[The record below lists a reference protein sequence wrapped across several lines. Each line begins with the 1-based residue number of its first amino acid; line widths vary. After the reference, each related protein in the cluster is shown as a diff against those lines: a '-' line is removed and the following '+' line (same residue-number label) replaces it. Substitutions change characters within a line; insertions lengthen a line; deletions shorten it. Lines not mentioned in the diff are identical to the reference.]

1 MCRKPVSECALAVW
15 LIMTKSMLARLW
27 IERRIAWSFLAEN
40 PLQGLL
46 IGVAIAVG
54 TAVIIFITTLMNGL
68 QQNTI
73 NKTLGS
79 QAHIKLEASRLYNR
93 LPQLASADRALVLE
107 TMRAQ
112 PLQRIDSW
120 QALVRELDS
129 IKELTAVSPVV
140 SGPALV
146 QRGRATASVVVNG
159 IDPER
164 YQNIVNLPEH
174 IVQGSF
180 RIQSEDV
187 LIGSELAKDLGV
199 QPGDKLRLQAGDG
212 RTALVRIAGVFSM
225 GIQELD
231 SRQLYLDLKQAQT
244 LLNLS
249 GGITALEL
257 KLADIFTARD
267 WGARLA
273 RLTGLYSRN
282 WMDNNSQLL
291 NALRS
296 QKMTTQ
302 MIRAFVGLAVALGI
316 ASVLAV
322 SVVQRTREVGIL
334 RAMGSTREQ
343 ILRVFLLQGAM
354 LGAMGAMFGM
364 AGGYGLVRLFN
375 NFGSQLFYISV
386 QAEVTITALF
396 IAIGAGVLAAALPA
410 RRASRYDPA
419 EAIRYV

>member
-1 MCRKPVSECALAVW
+1 
-15 LIMTKSMLARLW
+15 MLGRIW
-27 IERRIAWSFLAEN
+27 IERRIAWRFLAEN
-40 PLQGLL
+40 PLQALL
-46 IGVAIAVG
+46 IGIAIAVG

-79 QAHIKLEASRLYNR
+79 QAHVKLEASRQYNATPTSGER
-93 LPQLASADRALVLE
+93 QHRLVLE

-120 QALVRELDS
+120 QALVQALDGIPELS
-129 IKELTAVSPVV
+129 AVSPIV

-146 QRGRATASVVVNG
+146 QRGRATASVVING

-164 YQNIVNLPEH
+164 YQRIVDLPGH
-174 IVQGSF
+174 VRQGRFHVS
-180 RIQSEDV
+180 SEEI
-187 LIGSELAKDLGV
+187 LIGSELANDLGV
-199 QPGDKLRLQAGDG
+199 QPGDKLRLQAADG
-212 RTALVRIAGVFSM
+212 REALVRIAGVFSM

-249 GGITALEL
+249 GGVTALEV
-257 KLADIFTARD
+257 KIDEIFNARE
-267 WGARLA
+267 WGARLG

-282 WMDNNSQLL
+282 WMDNNTQLL

-354 LGAMGAMFGM
+354 LGAMGAVFGM
-364 AGGYGLVRLFN
+364 AGGYGLVHLFN
-375 NFGSQLFYISV
+375 NYGSRLFYVSV
-386 QAEVTITALF
+386 QTEVTVTALF
-396 IAIGAGVLAAALPA
+396 IAIGAGILAAALPA

-419 EAIRYV
+419 VAIRYV

>member
-1 MCRKPVSECALAVW
+1 MIDYLRSK
-15 LIMTKSMLARLW
+15 LW
-27 IERRIAWSFLAEN
+27 VERRIAWRFLAEN

-46 IGVAIAVG
+46 IGIAIAVG
-54 TAVIIFITTLMNGL
+54 TAVIIFITTIMNGL

-79 QAHIKLEASRLYNR
+79 QAHVKLEASRLHNR
-93 LPQLASADRALVLE
+93 LPQTVAAEGALVLE

-120 QALVRELDS
+120 QVLVEALESLDG
-129 IKELTAVSPVV
+129 LTAVSPVV

-159 IDPER
+159 IDPVR
-164 YQNIVNLPEH
+164 YQKIVNLPGH

-212 RTALVRIAGVFSM
+212 RSALVRIAGVFSM

-249 GGITALEL
+249 GGVTALEL

-273 RLTGLYSRN
+273 RLTGLHSRN

-296 QKMTTQ
+296 QSMTTQ
-302 MIRAFVGLAVALGI
+302 MIRAFVGLVVALGI

-354 LGAMGAMFGM
+354 LGAIGALFGM
-364 AGGYGLVRLFN
+364 AGGYGLVHLFN
-375 NFGSQLFYISV
+375 NFGSRLFFVSV
-386 QAEVTITALF
+386 QTEVTITALF
-396 IAIGAGVLAAALPA
+396 IAIGAGVVAAALPA

>member
-1 MCRKPVSECALAVW
+1 MIDGV
-15 LIMTKSMLARLW
+15 LARLW
-27 IERRIAWSFLAEN
+27 IERRIAWRFLAEN

-46 IGVAIAVG
+46 IGIAIAVG
-54 TAVIIFITTLMNGL
+54 TAVIIFITTIMNGL

-79 QAHIKLEASRLYNR
+79 QAHIKLEAARLQNR
-93 LPQLASADRALVLE
+93 LPQALADSRPLLLE
-107 TMRAQ
+107 TQRAQ
-112 PLQRIDSW
+112 PLRRIDSW
-120 QALVRELDS
+120 QMLVSELDRVDG
-129 IKELTAVSPVV
+129 LTAVSPLV

-146 QRGRATASVVVNG
+146 QKGRATASVVVNG

-164 YQNIVNLPEH
+164 YRKIVNLPQH
-174 IVQGSF
+174 IVQGTF
-180 RIQSEDV
+180 RIQSEDA
-187 LIGSELAKDLGV
+187 LIGSELARDLGV

-231 SRQLYLDLKQAQT
+231 SRQIYVDLKQAQT
-244 LLNLS
+244 LLNLA
-249 GGITALEL
+249 GGVTVLEVRIGE
-257 KLADIFTARD
+257 IFTARD
-267 WGARLA
+267 WAARLA

-296 QKMTTQ
+296 QSMTTQ
-302 MIRAFVGLAVALGI
+302 MIRAFVGLVVALGI

-334 RAMGSTREQ
+334 RAMGSTRDQ

-354 LGAMGAMFGM
+354 LGAMGAVFGM
-364 AGGYGLVRLFN
+364 AGGYGLVHLFN
-375 NFGSQLFYISV
+375 NFGSRLFYVNV
-386 QAEVTITALF
+386 QPEVTLTALLT
-396 IAIGAGVLAAALPA
+396 AIGAGVLAAALPA

-419 EAIRYV
+419 VAIRYV

>member
-1 MCRKPVSECALAVW
+1 
-15 LIMTKSMLARLW
+15 MLGRIW
-27 IERRIAWSFLAEN
+27 IERRIAWRFLAEN
-40 PLQGLL
+40 PLQALL
-46 IGVAIAVG
+46 IGIAIAVG

-79 QAHIKLEASRLYNR
+79 QAHVKLEASRQYNAT
-93 LPQLASADRALVLE
+93 PASGERRHRLVLE

-120 QALVRELDS
+120 QALVQALDGIPELS
-129 IKELTAVSPVV
+129 AVSPIV

-146 QRGRATASVVVNG
+146 QRGRATASVVING

-164 YQNIVNLPEH
+164 YQRIVDLPGH
-174 IVQGSF
+174 VRQGRFHVS
-180 RIQSEDV
+180 SEEI
-187 LIGSELAKDLGV
+187 LIGSELANDLGV
-199 QPGDKLRLQAGDG
+199 QPGDKLRLQAADG
-212 RTALVRIAGVFSM
+212 REALVRIAGVFSM

-249 GGITALEL
+249 GGVTALEV
-257 KLADIFTARD
+257 KIDEIFNARE
-267 WGARLA
+267 WGARLG

-282 WMDNNSQLL
+282 WMDNNTQLL

-354 LGAMGAMFGM
+354 LGAMGAVFGM
-364 AGGYGLVRLFN
+364 AGGYGLVHLFN
-375 NFGSQLFYISV
+375 NYGSRLFYVSV
-386 QAEVTITALF
+386 QTEVTVTALF
-396 IAIGAGVLAAALPA
+396 IAIGAGILAAALPA

-419 EAIRYV
+419 VAIRYV

>member
-1 MCRKPVSECALAVW
+1 
-15 LIMTKSMLARLW
+15 MLARFW
-27 IERRIAWSFLAEN
+27 IERRIAWRFMVEN
-40 PLQGLL
+40 PLQTLL
-46 IGVAIAVG
+46 ICIAIAVG

-79 QAHIKLEASRLYNR
+79 QPHVKLEATRLYNR
-93 LPQLASADRALVLE
+93 TPAGDGQQLLVLE

-120 QALVRELDS
+120 QAVVAGLDA
-129 IKELTAVSPVV
+129 IAGLTAVSPVV
-140 SGPALV
+140 TGPALV
-146 QRGRATASVVVNG
+146 QKGRATASVIING
-159 IDPER
+159 IDPQR
-164 YQNIVNLPEH
+164 HARIVDLPGH
-174 IVQGSF
+174 VVQGSF
-180 RIQSEDV
+180 QVGSEDV
-187 LIGSELAKDLGV
+187 LVGSELARDLGL
-199 QPGDKLRLQAGDG
+199 QTGDKLRLQSGDG
-212 RTALVRIAGVFSM
+212 RTALLRVSGIFTMGV
-225 GIQELD
+225 QELD
-231 SRQLYLDLKQAQT
+231 TRQLYVDLKQAQT

-249 GGITALEL
+249 GGITALDL
-257 KLADIFTARD
+257 KIDDIFTARE
-267 WGARLA
+267 WGSRLG
-273 RLTGLYSRN
+273 RLTGLHVKN

-302 MIRAFVGLAVALGI
+302 MIRGFVGLAVGLGI

-343 ILRVFLLQGAM
+343 ILRVFLTQGAM
-354 LGAMGAMFGM
+354 LGAMGAVFGM
-364 AGGYGLVRLFN
+364 AGGYGLVHLFN
-375 NFGSQLFYISV
+375 NFGSRLFLIGV
-386 QAEVTITALF
+386 QTEVTITALF
-396 IAIGAGVLAAALPA
+396 IAIGSGILAAALPA